1 MLPRYSF
8 AHCHHRIALHQ
19 TGWAGNFSCHWH
31 LYFSH
36 GFPVPFPHPPQ
47 RSTPAPPGAATLF
60 QLCHQLLH
68 VVFDALILSQNC
80 IPCYYTVQLALP
92 VFAAAANPK
101 IFPRTVGGPAMQAP
115 TSNRQGSRKNSFALS
130 KFHRR
135 GGAWLR
141 PHLPQLQTPKYS
153 PAPLA
158 GLRCR
163 PLQAKG
169 KVFAKIYRSFVILS

>member
-115 TSNRQGSRKNSFALS
+115 TSKGQSFHKNISLFCDS
-130 KFHRR
+130 IV
-135 GGAWLR
+135 GASIAR
-141 PHLPQLQTPKYS
+141 PPLPQLQPKKY
-153 PAPLA
+153 PPYRWRACNA
-158 GLRCR
+158 G
-163 PLQAKG
+163 PYKQ
-169 KVFAKIYRSFVILS
+169 

>member
-115 TSNRQGSRKNSFALS
+115 TSKGQGLRKNISLFCDS
-130 KFHRR
+130 IV
-135 GGAWLR
+135 GASIARPLR
-141 PHLPQLQTPKYS
+141 PCAAARLFGWS
-153 PAPLA
+153 RAP
-158 GLRCR
+158 
-163 PLQAKG
+163 PLQ
-169 KVFAKIYRSFVILS
+169 